1 VRGPPEAASGGAG
14 ADRVGRT
21 SLLLVPVALASRG
34 AAFVVPVVVAL
45 WFGVGE
51 VTDAWFW
58 ALAFPTFALV
68 LASTSL
74 GTAAT
79 PALARAR
86 AAHPAR
92 LPHILGGLLTTAG
105 GASLAF
111 GLAICLAAG
120 PTLPLLTDFD
130 PPTAAMAQ
138 GFLWRL
144 LPFMVLTTCG
154 AVMRVAC
161 EVHGRFLQVALSPVA
176 RAATVILVT
185 WALLPALHHDAL
197 PWGLVAG
204 EVVQLLLWTLVLWRQ
219 DGILPKP
226 GLHLDPEVAQVGRDL
241 APILGGEVLVALN
254 LVVDKAFAATLSA
267 GSVATLEYA
276 DRARVIPQTLLESTL
291 LMVAYAHWSHL
302 FARGEVGQAR
312 RGVARSLAWVA
323 SLASPVLAGMFIG
336 RQVLV
341 ATLFERGAFLPADT
355 AATASVLGWY
365 LPGVLPN
372 LLGILAVRAHVVER
386 NLRLV
391 LVLGVGS
398 LALNTTKNAAL
409 IGPLGLQ
416 GLALS
421 TTLVMVVIPGLYL
434 ALLARSWG
442 PSTLRRPPAGVATP
456 VASVLASTAV
466 AVAVELGPGAP
477 TGWGD
482 PTLWG
487 AAVACFTILGL
498 GWRLTRSDATR

>member
-1 VRGPPEAASGGAG
+1 MTAPPESASGGARTDG
-14 ADRVGRT
+14 VGRT

-34 AAFVVPVVVAL
+34 AAFLVPVVVAL
-45 WFGVGE
+45 WFGVGK

-68 LASTSL
+68 LAGTSL

-79 PALARAR
+79 PVLARAR
-86 AAHPAR
+86 ARHPDR
-92 LPHILGGLLTTAG
+92 LPVILGGLLTTSATAALG
-105 GASLAF
+105 F
-111 GLAICLAAG
+111 GLVICVAAEPALAR
-120 PTLPLLTDFD
+120 LTHFD
-130 PPTAAMAQ
+130 DQTMQMAR

-144 LPFMVLTTCG
+144 LPFMVLTASG

-161 EVHGRFLQVALSPVA
+161 EVHGRFFEVALSPVA
-176 RAATVILVT
+176 RAATVILTT
-185 WALLPALHHDAL
+185 WLLLPSLAHDAL

-204 EVVQLLLWTLVLWRQ
+204 EIVQLAAWTLVLWRRE
-219 DGILPKP
+219 GILPRP
-226 GLHLDPEVAQVGRDL
+226 GLQIDPEVRQLGRDL

-254 LVVDKAFAATLSA
+254 LVVDKAFAATLDP

-276 DRARVIPQTLLESTL
+276 DRARVIPQTLLESSL
-291 LMVAYAHWSHL
+291 LMVAYASWSHL
-302 FARGEVGQAR
+302 FARGEVVSAR
-312 RGVARSLAWVA
+312 QGVARSLAWVA

-336 RQVLV
+336 RHLLV
-341 ATLFERGAFLPADT
+341 STLFERGAFTPADT
-355 AATASVLGWY
+355 LATASVLAWY

-391 LVLGVGS
+391 LALGVGS
-398 LALNTTKNAAL
+398 LALNTTLNALL

-416 GLALS
+416 GLALA

-434 ALLARSWG
+434 GLLARGWG
-442 PSTLRRPPAGVATP
+442 SAWGRILPGAGLPSVAF
-456 VASVLASTAV
+456 VGLSAAV
-466 AVAVELGPGAP
+466 ALAVELGPGAP
-477 TGWGD
+477 RAWSD

-487 AAVACFTILGL
+487 AAATCLAILGAA
-498 GWRLTRSDATR
+498 WRLTAAVAR